1 MDLEEF
7 LMSDNEQLS
16 ASLEDYLETI
26 ANIVKEKKV
35 ARAKE
40 ISSNLNVSRSSV
52 TEALRSLA
60 KKGLINYAP
69 YEVITMTSHGE
80 VVSADI
86 ILRHQALQDFF
97 IKVLAVDPQTAD
109 EGACKVEHAAPR
121 EIIDRMIHFVKFI
134 EECPRGGSDWIES
147 FKEYCSSGKTRDNC
161 ETCIANCLD
170 K

>member
-1 MDLEEF
+1 MTQD
-7 LMSDNEQLS
+7 DEQLS

-26 ANIVKEKKV
+26 AHIVEEKKV

-40 ISSNLNVSRSSV
+40 IAANLNVSRSSV

-60 KKGLINYAP
+60 KKGLIHDAP
-69 YEVITMTSHGE
+69 YEVITMTAQGE
-80 VVSADI
+80 IVSADI
-86 ILRHQALQDFF
+86 ILRHKALQDFF
-97 IKVLAVDPQTAD
+97 IKVLAVDPQIAD

-121 EIIDRMIHFVKFI
+121 EIIDRMINFVKFI
-134 EECPRGGSDWIES
+134 EECPRGGSDWIQS
-147 FKEYCSSGKTRDNC
+147 FKEYCASGKTRDNC